1 MAGLATASPLLPNGD
16 SAHGETKALRQGQAS
31 LSERLS
37 SELVTCYPD
46 THEHAGDSTSLP
58 SLSSVS
64 ATLHAKIQAFLSEP
78 HDPSS
83 LLYRVQQQTRISLS
97 VVREAL
103 SRYKLHELSLSYNG
117 GKDCLVLL
125 ILFLSSLHPLPEPS
139 STKQKTQAQQCTF
152 KDKPEAPKSQ
162 NANPN
167 LLDDPDDEPPTS
179 IPAMYARPSHPFPS
193 VETFVDSSSLTYHLS
208 LTRYT
213 TDPPHTTLRDTFACY
228 LQKYPGI
235 KAIFVGTRRTDP
247 HGEKLTHFDR
257 TDHGWPDFMRIH
269 PVIDWHYV
277 EIWAFIRHLGVE
289 YCPLYDQ
296 GYTSL
301 GGTNDTHPNPKLQIN
316 KASPMEASKPS
327 NAGQETPKF
336 RPAYEL
342 VEDEEERLGRY

>member
-1 MAGLATASPLLPNGD
+1 MA
-16 SAHGETKALRQGQAS
+16 
-31 LSERLS
+31 
-37 SELVTCYPD
+37 ELVTCYPD

-97 VVREAL
+97 VVREVL
-103 SRYKLHELSLSYNG
+103 SRYKLRELSLSYNG

-139 STKQKTQAQQCTF
+139 STKQKTQAQKCTF

-167 LLDDPDDEPPTS
+167 LSKIPMTNPPTS
-179 IPAMYARPSHPFPS
+179 IPAIYIR
-193 VETFVDSSSLTYHLS
+193 
-208 LTRYT
+208 RN
-213 TDPPHTTLRDTFACY
+213 PPHR
-228 LQKYPGI
+228 P
-235 KAIFVGTRRTDP
+235 TR
-247 HGEKLTHFDR
+247 EKLTHFDR

-289 YCPLYDQ
+289 YCQLYDQ

-316 KASPMEASKPS
+316 KASPVEASKPS